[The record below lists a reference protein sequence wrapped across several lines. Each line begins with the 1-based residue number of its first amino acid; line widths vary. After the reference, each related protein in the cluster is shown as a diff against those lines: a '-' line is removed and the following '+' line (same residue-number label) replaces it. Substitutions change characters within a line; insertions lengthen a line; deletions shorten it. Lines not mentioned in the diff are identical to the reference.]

1 MSQLQLIRERRFG
14 PLFWTQFLGALND
27 NLFKTAF
34 VFLITF
40 GALSSAHDG
49 GLWTPFLNGLLI
61 LPFFLFS
68 AFAGQLADK
77 FEKAKLVRLIKLW
90 ELAVMAVA
98 AAGFVTQNVW
108 LLAGALFLMGTQSA
122 FFGPVKYAILP
133 ESLDPKTL
141 VSGNAL
147 VGGATF
153 FAILI
158 GTILGG
164 LLMEAGGWASSATA
178 GLLLFVAAAGY
189 FTSRRIPEGRA
200 SDPELRFDWN
210 PVRQAAKACRFAA
223 EDRSVLRSIL
233 GVSWFWFFGA
243 TLLTLF
249 PTYGKQILYVNEQ
262 VVTFFLMLFCVGI
275 GVGSLACGR
284 FARHRLES
292 ALVPAGALGLSLFS
306 LDLFFASLAY
316 EPIVTSELAGLQAFL
331 LTGGSFRIVLDL
343 LGIAVCGGLFV
354 VPRNALVQE
363 RSPASRR
370 SRVLSASGILSALF
384 MVVSAAMTYGYASL
398 GIPSVYVYL
407 VGALMNA
414 AVVVY
419 IFKLVP
425 DLFAS
430 VIVWLVVRLVYR
442 PRVEGLEN
450 IPRDGPVLLAVNHV
464 TYVDGFI
471 LAATLARPVRFV
483 MYYKFG
489 ELPLVG
495 TLLRWASVI
504 PIAGR
509 SESPEILK
517 NAMDEIAE
525 ALDDG
530 EAVCLFPEG
539 SLTDDGEVRAF
550 RKGIE
555 HIVARTPVPVVPMGL
570 SGLWGSLFSRARKR
584 LRDLTLGKLSSR
596 VGISVG
602 APIPSGSCVG
612 GSCAR
617 AGRSAS
623 RCFGLKI

>member
-49 GLWTPFLNGLLI
+49 GLWTPLLNGLLI

-153 FAILI
+153 LAILM
-158 GTILGG
+158 GTMGGG
-164 LLMEAGGWASSATA
+164 LLMEAGGWASTATA
-178 GLLLFVAAAGY
+178 GLLLVVAAAGY

-210 PVRQAAKACRFAA
+210 PVRQAKKACRFAA

-249 PTYGKQILYVNEQ
+249 PTYGKQALYVNEQ
-262 VVTFFLMLFCVGI
+262 VVTFFLMLFCIGI

-292 ALVPAGALGLSLFS
+292 ALVPAGAVGLSVFL

-316 EPIVTSELAGLQAFL
+316 EPIAVNGLAGLQTFL
-331 LTGGSFRIVLDL
+331 LTGGSLRIVLDL
-343 LGIAVCGGLFV
+343 LGIAICGGLFV
-354 VPRNALVQE
+354 VPLNALVQE
-363 RSPASRR
+363 RSPARRR

-384 MVVSAAMTYGYASL
+384 MVVSAAMTYGYAFL

-407 VGALMNA
+407 VVALMNA

-425 DLFAS
+425 DLLAS
-430 VIVWLVVRLVYR
+430 LIVWLVVRLVYR

-450 IPRDGPVLLAVNHV
+450 IPRNGPVLLAANHV
-464 TYVDGFI
+464 TYVDGLI
-471 LAATLARPVRFV
+471 LAATLGRPVRFV

-489 ELPLVG
+489 DLPLVG
-495 TLLRWASVI
+495 SLLRWARVI

-509 SESPEILK
+509 SENPEILK
-517 NAMDEIAE
+517 SAMDEIAE
-525 ALDDG
+525 ALDNG
-530 EAVCLFPEG
+530 EAVCIFPEG
-539 SLTDDGEVRAF
+539 RLTDDGEMRAF
-550 RKGIE
+550 RKGME

-570 SGLWGSLFSRARKR
+570 SGLWGSLFSRAKKR

-602 APIPSGSCVG
+602 APIPVG
-612 GSCAR
+612 HV
-617 AGRSAS
+617 SADHV
-623 RCFGLKI
+623 REQVAALRGALA

>member
-40 GALSSAHDG
+40 GALSGAHDG
-49 GLWTPFLNGLLI
+49 GLWTPILNGLLI

-98 AAGFVTQNVW
+98 AAGFITQNVW

-153 FAILI
+153 LAILM
-158 GTILGG
+158 GTMLGG
-164 LLMEAGGWASSATA
+164 LLMEAGGWASTATA
-178 GLLLFVAAAGY
+178 LLLLVVAAAGY
-189 FTSRRIPEGRA
+189 LTSRRIPEGRP

-210 PVRQAAKACRFAA
+210 PVRQAIKACRFAA
-223 EDRSVLRSIL
+223 EDRSVFRSIL

-249 PTYGKQILYVNEQ
+249 PTYGKQILHVNEQ
-262 VVTFFLMLFCVGI
+262 VVTFFLMLFCIGI
-275 GVGSLACGR
+275 GVGSLACGH
-284 FARHRLES
+284 FARHRLKS
-292 ALVPAGALGLSLFS
+292 GLVAAGAVGLSVFL
-306 LDLFFASLAY
+306 LDLFFASLGY
-316 EPIVTSELAGLQAFL
+316 EPIAVNGLVGLQTFL
-331 LTGGSFRIVLDL
+331 LTSGSLRIVLDL
-343 LGIAVCGGLFV
+343 LGIAICGGLFV
-354 VPRNALVQE
+354 VPQSVLVQE
-363 RSPASRR
+363 RSPARRR
-370 SRVLSASGILSALF
+370 SRVLAASGILSALF
-384 MVVSAAMTYGYASL
+384 MVVSAAMTYGYAAL

-407 VGALMNA
+407 VVALMNA

-430 VIVWLVVRLVYR
+430 LIVWLVVRLVYR

-450 IPRDGPVLLAVNHV
+450 IPRDGAVLLAANHV

-471 LAATLARPVRFV
+471 LAATLGRPVRFV

-495 TLLRWASVI
+495 TFLRWARVI

-509 SESPEILK
+509 SESPGILK
-517 NAMDEIAE
+517 SAMDEIAR
-525 ALDDG
+525 ALKNG
-530 EAVCLFPEG
+530 EAVCIFPEG
-539 SLTDDGEVRAF
+539 SLTDDGEVRTF

-570 SGLWGSLFSRARKR
+570 SGLWGSLFSRAKKR

-602 APIPSGSCVG
+602 APIPVG
-612 GSCAR
+612 HV
-617 AGRSAS
+617 SADHV
-623 RCFGLKI
+623 REQVAALRGALA